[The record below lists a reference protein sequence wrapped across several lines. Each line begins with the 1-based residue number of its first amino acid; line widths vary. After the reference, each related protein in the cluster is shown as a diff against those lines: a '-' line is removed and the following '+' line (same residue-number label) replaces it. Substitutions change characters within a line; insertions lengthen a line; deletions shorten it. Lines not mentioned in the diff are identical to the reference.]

1 MKYVLLEMVQV
12 Q

>member
-1 MKYVLLEMVQV
+1 MVQV